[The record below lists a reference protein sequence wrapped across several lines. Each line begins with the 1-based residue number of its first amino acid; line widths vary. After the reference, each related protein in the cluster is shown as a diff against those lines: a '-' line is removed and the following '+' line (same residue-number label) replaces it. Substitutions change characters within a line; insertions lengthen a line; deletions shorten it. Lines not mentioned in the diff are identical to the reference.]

1 MNNTKPILVGLVIQ
15 LPVCIAHS
23 APPVSGS
30 AHLIL
35 AAFQALLPKV
45 MLQITTRLTWC

>member
-1 MNNTKPILVGLVIQ
+1 MK
-15 LPVCIAHS
+15 LPVCIPHS

-35 AAFQALLPKV
+35 VACQALLPKIDV
-45 MLQITTRLTWC
+45 TDEHMINFL